1 MSRPIFRTT
10 ASTAVAM
17 VALVLS
23 LARAQQPSPSTAG
36 PVEKAPNGWNQSDWN
51 TYREQCLQLG
61 AKVAARRNMSPEQLK
76 NLPLSAQDYER
87 EHEALEGCMQQM
99 SMVPLGTA
107 SPSTQ
112 APGAT
117 VPPIPPPPPPPGAS
131 SLSPSTPS
139 GPSLGVF
146 SKRLA
151 QQQQNPS
158 AGGIPEKAP
167 HGWNPSDWKT
177 IRDHCL
183 QLSTE
188 VVARQHM
195 TPDQLKSVQPFSM
208 RELSDMDAC
217 QHMVEPPPAPAAPR
231 TQRDILNSGG
241 S

>member
-1 MSRPIFRTT
+1 
-10 ASTAVAM
+10 M

-146 SKRLA
+146 FQA
-151 QQQQNPS
+151 
-158 AGGIPEKAP
+158 AGTATAE
-167 HGWNPSDWKT
+167 
-177 IRDHCL
+177 
-183 QLSTE
+183 
-188 VVARQHM
+188 
-195 TPDQLKSVQPFSM
+195 PFGRRHSGKGTTW
-208 RELSDMDAC
+208 
-217 QHMVEPPPAPAAPR
+217 VEPIRLEDHSRPLLA
-231 TQRDILNSGG
+231 TFG
-241 S
+241 

>member
-1 MSRPIFRTT
+1 
-10 ASTAVAM
+10 M

-23 LARAQQPSPSTAG
+23 FARAQHPSLSTAG
-36 PVEKAPNGWNQSDWN
+36 PVEKAPNGWDQSDWN

-107 SPSTQ
+107 SPSTP
-112 APGAT
+112 ARGAT

-131 SLSPSTPS
+131 SLSPSAPS

-151 QQQQNPS
+151 QQSRNPS

-167 HGWNPSDWKT
+167 PGTSESDWKA
-177 IRDHCL
+177 IRGRCL
-183 QLSTE
+183 QLFAET
-188 VVARQHM
+188 ARRQAM
-195 TPDQLKSVQPFSM
+195 TSEQLSQVQPFT
-208 RELSDMDAC
+208 RQDRADFEGCL
-217 QHMVEPPPAPAAPR
+217 QMVAPPPAPAAPR
-231 TQRDILNSGG
+231 T
-241 S
+241 